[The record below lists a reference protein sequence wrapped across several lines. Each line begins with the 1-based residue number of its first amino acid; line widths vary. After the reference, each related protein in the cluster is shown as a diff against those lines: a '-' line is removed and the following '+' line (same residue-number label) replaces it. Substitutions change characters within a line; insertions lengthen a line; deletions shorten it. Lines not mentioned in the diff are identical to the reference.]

1 MSLGESLRKIA
12 KLPFTATPMK
22 PAFSYFLVTLGSTL
36 PLSWLLSTARIPV
49 LAESAPPNAT
59 PSTVI
64 IPTSQPTP
72 SNTVI
77 IPEFKLP
84 PEPVFTTK
92 EAKPS
97 PTPTETKKPNSSE
110 SAPEK
115 EPEISPEELARRQ
128 QLIAADRLYLEGKFA
143 EAQKLYRAA
152 KATFN
157 TEVISDRQPPFSNPE
172 ELPPAGRVYWR
183 QSGEGLEQKLETK
196 IMVPLQFLVEQ
207 VPGFVPGHLRY
218 AQALKDY
225 NQPEA
230 ALQVLEKA
238 TTIYPDQP
246 DLLKGKVALLAENKK
261 WLEASVSA
269 RQFVLLNPQHP
280 DAPQLKQLAEENF
293 NRYRADLQERITGN
307 AIANIITG
315 ALGFALTGSIFGPL
329 NAIQTTALLLQGE
342 SAVGS
347 QIAGQAQQELE
358 LIKDEEVL
366 KYVRD
371 LGSKLAKAAGRED
384 FQYEFYVVKEKS
396 LNAFALPGG
405 KVFINTGAILK
416 TNSEAE
422 LAGLLAHEL
431 SHAVLS
437 HGFQLLTQGN
447 LTANIAQFVPL
458 GGTIANVLALS
469 YSRDME
475 QQADILGTRLLA
487 ASGYAADGLRNLM
500 ITLNQEHKSQPIFNW
515 LSSHPAT
522 EDRVNYLE
530 ELIQQNGYNRYSY
543 EGVAKHSE
551 IQAKLK
557 KLLGK
562 PKKASGRERNR
573 Q

>member
-1 MSLGESLRKIA
+1 
-12 KLPFTATPMK
+12 MK
-22 PAFSYFLVTLGSTL
+22 PTFSHFLVTLGSAL
-36 PLSWLLSTARIPV
+36 PLSWLLLTARTPV
-49 LAESAPPNAT
+49 FAESIRLT
-59 PSTVI
+59 PTTTASTI
-64 IPTSQPTP
+64 ITPTLPPTP

-92 EAKPS
+92 EAKPTPS
-97 PTPTETKKPNSSE
+97 PTPSETKKPQSGE
-110 SAPEK
+110 PAPEK

-152 KATFN
+152 KATFH

-183 QSGEGLEQKLETK
+183 QSEEGLAQKLETK
-196 IMVPLQFLVEQ
+196 IMVSLQFLVEQ

-246 DLLKGKVALLAENKK
+246 DLLKEKVALLAENKK

-280 DAPQLKQLAEENF
+280 DATQLKQLAEENF

-371 LGSKLAKAAGRED
+371 LGNKLAKAAGRED

-475 QQADILGTRLLA
+475 QQADILATRLLA

-500 ITLNQEHKSQPIFNW
+500 ITLNQERSSQPIFNW
-515 LSSHPAT
+515 LSSHPAP

-562 PKKASGRERNR
+562 PKKAPVREGTR